1 MGADGAWLGLRKG
14 PEASAT
20 AASTCGLSQMPRFSG
35 PVFGTAT
42 LSPRGLELE
51 FTSTA
56 PRHGAGTCSAVN
68 AIHTLVGVH
77 SLSPHNH
84 LRDGYLCYPILQMRK
99 PKRRE
104 VTQLSSRS
112 HNCQGGDV
120 NPGSPGTGARVSP
133 TGAVASFRGPFKW
146 GSPLSLGSS
155 DLEAL
160 LDIFKDFSTTDASLW
175 QGDRCQGP
183 VSLPPQVHQTVG

>member
-20 AASTCGLSQMPRFSG
+20 AASTCGLSQMPCFSG

-99 PKRRE
+99 PKHRE
-104 VTQLSSRS
+104 VKGLLQVTQLSGWGCEPRES
-112 HNCQGGDV
+112 C
-120 NPGSPGTGARVSP
+120 TGARVSP
-133 TGAVASFRGPFKW
+133 TGAVASFRCPFKW

-160 LDIFKDFSTTDASLW
+160 LDIFKDFSATDASLW